1 MSSGDATVT
10 GARVGTQQTSY
21 TVNDFVKQGYGECSG
36 TSQPVTSCPAPGY
49 QVTLNCAPTAVGGA
63 GGNASVTGQEQVIT
77 LTVRGRTETIYDHG
91 TVSVT
96 LYGQTISAGY
106 SQYSTLDGIADELA
120 MSAASNS
127 TITGQFAVTALE
139 GGLTIEALN
148 GGTQYDYPWS
158 TSCTHAPE
166 FSYCSFSVTLHPASS
181 LASQ

>member
-1 MSSGDATVT
+1 
-10 GARVGTQQTSY
+10 
-21 TVNDFVKQGYGECSG
+21 
-36 TSQPVTSCPAPGY
+36 
-49 QVTLNCAPTAVGGA
+49 VGGA